1 MRLPS
6 VDYLATSGSSWLHR
20 ASIADKVSLPI
31 AGFGVAAVSSS
42 PLPLVTG
49 YAVLMAVAWS
59 ASLPVA
65 RIALATIL
73 PVPMVGL
80 YAFSHW
86 QGEWSVVAVI
96 LAKGMVTV
104 EASLLL
110 MLTTPAPDLLA
121 GPTQWLPA
129 ILGNSLVLTYRAV
142 FTLWDRLASVRRA
155 IQVRGGIRHRRVYD
169 LPWDATGTPWV
180 RLPQVGG
187 MIVGMAI
194 IRAIDLGNTYEDAL
208 RLRGY
213 RGLMHPTRR
222 EGTRRMP
229 AGIFLWGGCALLV
242 GAATA
247 IRLMGWQVAA

>member
-6 VDYLATSGSSWLHR
+6 VDHLATSGSSWLHR
-20 ASIADKVSLPI
+20 ASVADKVSLPI
-31 AGFGVAAVSSS
+31 AGLGVAAVSTTA
-42 PLPLVTG
+42 LPLFTG
-49 YAVLMAVAWS
+49 YALLMAVAWS

-80 YAFSHW
+80 YALSHW

-121 GPTQWLPA
+121 GPTRWLPA

-155 IQVRGGIRHRRVYD
+155 IQVRGGIRHRRIYD
-169 LPWDATGTPWV
+169 LPWAASGTPV
-180 RLPQVGG
+180 GRLPQIGG
-187 MIVGMAI
+187 MMVGMAV
-194 IRAIDLGNTYEDAL
+194 IRALDLSNTYEDAL

-222 EGTRRMP
+222 VATRRYP
-229 AGIFLWGGCALLV
+229 AGLVLWCGCALMV
-242 GAATA
+242 GTA
-247 IRLMGWQVAA
+247 VGIRLMGWDVAG

>member
-20 ASIADKVSLPI
+20 ASAADKVAMPI
-31 AGFGVAAVSSS
+31 AGFGVTAVSSS
-42 PLPLVTG
+42 PLPLFTG
-49 YAVLMAVAWS
+49 YVVLMAVAWS

-65 RIALATIL
+65 RIALATIF

-121 GPTQWLPA
+121 GPTRWLPA

-155 IQVRGGIRHRRVYD
+155 IQVRGGIRHRRGSD
-169 LPWDATGTPWV
+169 FPWDASGTRMI
-180 RLPQVGG
+180 RLPQIGG
-187 MIVGMAI
+187 MIVGMAV
-194 IRAIDLGNTYEDAL
+194 IRAIDLSNTYEDAL

-213 RGLMHPTRR
+213 RGLMQPTRR
-222 EGTRRMP
+222 EATRRFP
-229 AGIFLWGGCALLV
+229 AGVVLWCGCALMV
-242 GAATA
+242 GSAVG
-247 IRLMGWQVAA
+247 IRLLGWDMAG